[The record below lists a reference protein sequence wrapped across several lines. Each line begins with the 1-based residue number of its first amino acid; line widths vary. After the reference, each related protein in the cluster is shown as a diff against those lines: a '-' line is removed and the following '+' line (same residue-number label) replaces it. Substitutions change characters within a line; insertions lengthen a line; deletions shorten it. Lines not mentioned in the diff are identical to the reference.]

1 MTHCKEESTSEGGG
15 ACSKGMRK
23 RGRLGNTLQ
32 ESVNM
37 SIMAERRTYSAG
49 DAQGD
54 IIPIRFGAKRKM
66 FSWGS
71 SSLRA
76 DRDLFLEGVRLV
88 DLDGVALPLP
98 VDKSSLSSAGT
109 PKAAFCRRV
118 RALIVDGRGDGL
130 LIVLIGLRRM
140 TRQGDSRRSRAQ
152 HSRWSLR
159 EIRMIRKAIEAG
171 EANRIWAR
179 GIQ

>member
-1 MTHCKEESTSEGGG
+1 
-15 ACSKGMRK
+15 
-23 RGRLGNTLQ
+23 
-32 ESVNM
+32 
-37 SIMAERRTYSAG
+37 
-49 DAQGD
+49 
-54 IIPIRFGAKRKM
+54 M

-118 RALIVDGRGDGL
+118 RALIVDGGGVGL
-130 LIVLIGLRRM
+130 LIVLIRLRRM
-140 TRQGDSRRSRAQ
+140 TRHGGSRRSRAQ
-152 HSRWSLR
+152 HSRWFLR
-159 EIRMIRKAIEAG
+159 EIRMIRKARQEKRTG
-171 EANRIWAR
+171 SGSE
-179 GIQ
+179 G